1 MKGSL
6 VVTISQNTNPDHW
19 RRPID
24 KSCVC
29 LLHWLVVPDGRRS
42 PRGAWPVRGG
52 PWTSSC
58 SRGRLADWNDQRLRD
73 SRTIKFRVAGPG
85 GRRASAVEQP
95 KSRRDVLRCSRASHS
110 AVGSNT
116 EPCGATSKERCENPV
131 KPRLD
136 QPANDTKRKTFPSK
150 ISRKR
155 SRSFNV
161 KRTHRFLPGEP

>member
-1 MKGSL
+1 M
-6 VVTISQNTNPDHW
+6 TISQKTNPHHW
-19 RRPID
+19 RRPIG
-24 KSCVC
+24 KSCFF

-42 PRGAWPVRGG
+42 PRGAWSVRGG
-52 PWTSSC
+52 PWTSSY
-58 SRGRLADWNDQRLRD
+58 SGERSADWNGRCLRD

-85 GRRASAVEQP
+85 GRRASAIEQP

-116 EPCGATSKERCENPV
+116 EPCGATSKERCENLV
-131 KPRLD
+131 RIRLN
-136 QPANDTKRKTFPSK
+136 QPTNNTKRKTFPSK

-155 SRSFNV
+155 SRRFNV